1 MTCQKRASQPGATGL
16 SLLPLCADGQPS
28 FPFPGPMS
36 GARANAVA
44 VIALSTAAQVASVTA
59 SSVFPV
65 IAPELASHLG
75 VEPSFVGY
83 QVSLIYGT
91 AMLASPFMGAL
102 VPRVGA
108 ARATQIGLAA
118 GMAAMLLAMSSGLF
132 AFAAASVLVGLGLSV
147 MPAASSHLLFRFTA
161 PESRNLIFS
170 LKQTGIPLG
179 WMLMAAVAPAI
190 ALGAGWRWALAAV
203 LALLLVTA
211 AVMQPW
217 RARWDD
223 DRGTQAAGRQ
233 SVLEG
238 LRLVWRYPA
247 LRRLSVMS
255 ACYTFV
261 QLCVV
266 SFAVTMLVTEAG
278 YSLVAAGFL
287 LSLTHVMGVAGRVL
301 WGWVADA
308 TRDGPRVLAALGL
321 AMSAC
326 CLAMAFV
333 SAAWPAWALV
343 ALFAA
348 FGLTGVAWNGIF
360 LAEAA
365 RSAPRGQVSGAV
377 GGAMVWNFGGVL
389 AGPALFATA
398 YGWIGSY
405 ALGFGALAG
414 VGLAG
419 VALLLVRGPRAGG
432 API

>member
-1 MTCQKRASQPGATGL
+1 
-16 SLLPLCADGQPS
+16 
-28 FPFPGPMS
+28 MS
-36 GARANAVA
+36 GARTNAVA
-44 VIALSTAAQVASVTA
+44 VIALTTAAQVASVTA

-65 IAPELASHLG
+65 IAPELASRLG
-75 VEPSFVGY
+75 VEPSLVGY

-108 ARATQIGLAA
+108 ARATQIGLGA
-118 GMAAMLLAMSSGLF
+118 GMAAMLIAMTSELL

-161 PESRNLIFS
+161 PQNRNLIFS

-179 WMLMAAVAPAI
+179 WMLMAALAPAI
-190 ALGAGWRWALAAV
+190 TLVAGWRGALAAV
-203 LALLLVTA
+203 LALLFVTT
-211 AVMQPW
+211 VGIQPW
-217 RARWDD
+217 RSRWDD
-223 DRGTQAAGRQ
+223 DRGTQAAVRQ

-238 LRLVWRYPA
+238 LRVVWRYPA
-247 LRRLSVMS
+247 LRRLSAMS

-266 SFAVTMLVTEAG
+266 SFAVTMLVQEAG

-287 LSLTHVMGVAGRVL
+287 LSLTHMLGVVGRVL
-301 WGWVADA
+301 WGWIADA
-308 TRDGPRVLAALGL
+308 MRDGPRVLAALGL

-326 CLAMAFV
+326 CIAMAFV
-333 SAAWPAWALV
+333 SAAWPAWALTV
-343 ALFAA
+343 LFAA
-348 FGLTGVAWNGIF
+348 FGSTGVAWNGIF

-365 RSAPRGQVSGAV
+365 RCAPRGQVSAAV

-398 YGWIGSY
+398 YSWLGSY
-405 ALGFGALAG
+405 ALGFGLLAG
-414 VGLAG
+414 VGLSG
-419 VALLLVRGPRAGG
+419 VALLLVRGARAAG
-432 API
+432 APT